1 MTGEIRHGCR
11 LLSDTDMSR
20 TGELGAA
27 GEELAV
33 AWLRA
38 HGFIIMDRNW
48 RMGRYELDIVAAR
61 GDRVHFVEVKLR
73 REGGLTRPEEAM
85 TPAKGRALLRAANC
99 YIETCGGDARLSDR
113 PDSRGVCSGRKYGG
127 TLCAGCRNAQVVGL
141 SVRPKFYTFA
151 PCGRAGIPAAV
162 YDTIRDACRC
172 GGIIWV
178 SVSIPVP

>member
-99 YIETCGGDARLSDR
+99 YIETCGVMLDCQLDLIAVEYAPDGSTEVRYVPDA
-113 PDSRGVCSGRKYGG
+113 V
-127 TLCAGCRNAQVVGL
+127 TLR
-141 SVRPKFYTFA
+141 
-151 PCGRAGIPAAV
+151 
-162 YDTIRDACRC
+162 
-172 GGIIWV
+172 W
-178 SVSIPVP
+178 

>member
-1 MTGEIRHGCR
+1 
-11 LLSDTDMSR
+11 MSR

-99 YIETCGGDARLSDR
+99 YIETCGVMLDCQIDLIA
-113 PDSRGVCSGRKYGG
+113 VEYGG

>member
-1 MTGEIRHGCR
+1 
-11 LLSDTDMSR
+11 MSR

-99 YIETCGGDARLSDR
+99 YIETCG
-113 PDSRGVCSGRKYGG
+113 
-127 TLCAGCRNAQVVGL
+127 
-141 SVRPKFYTFA
+141 
-151 PCGRAGIPAAV
+151 
-162 YDTIRDACRC
+162 
-172 GGIIWV
+172 
-178 SVSIPVP
+178 

>member
-1 MTGEIRHGCR
+1 MAVGYYRIRICR
-11 LLSDTDMSR
+11 EPENS
-20 TGELGAA
+20 EPQ

-85 TPAKGRALLRAANC
+85 TPAKGRGTAPGGQLLHR
-99 YIETCGGDARLSDR
+99 DL
-113 PDSRGVCSGRKYGG
+113 RG
-127 TLCAGCRNAQVVGL
+127 
-141 SVRPKFYTFA
+141 
-151 PCGRAGIPAAV
+151 
-162 YDTIRDACRC
+162 
-172 GGIIWV
+172 
-178 SVSIPVP
+178 

>member
-73 REGGLTRPEEAM
+73 RGTDPAGRGDDPGQGQGTAPGGQ
-85 TPAKGRALLRAANC
+85 LLHRDLR
-99 YIETCGGDARLSDR
+99 GDARLSDR

>member
-1 MTGEIRHGCR
+1 
-11 LLSDTDMSR
+11 MSR

-73 REGGLTRPEEAM
+73 RERIAISGVGYAGFVADSIGDIQHRDGGLTRPEEAM

-99 YIETCGGDARLSDR
+99 YIETCGVMLDCQIDLIAVEYAPDGSTEVRYVPDA
-113 PDSRGVCSGRKYGG
+113 V
-127 TLCAGCRNAQVVGL
+127 TLR
-141 SVRPKFYTFA
+141 
-151 PCGRAGIPAAV
+151 
-162 YDTIRDACRC
+162 
-172 GGIIWV
+172 W
-178 SVSIPVP
+178 